1 MGIRVLALLTARN
14 EAPYVRRCLDHLIA
28 QGCEVAF
35 VDHGS
40 TDGTREL
47 AAERLGHGVARIDDQ
62 PWTGSF
68 ELVEQL
74 RQKERIAREEPA
86 DWYLHVD
93 ADEIKEAPRPW
104 STLREAFEDVGCA
117 GFNAIDF
124 DEFVFVPTVEEPDFT
139 DGDYVAEMRSYYHY
153 EPDSPDRWRVNAW
166 QGGLDRVVNLTASG
180 GHRVAFDGM
189 RIYPRP
195 FILRHYPV
203 LSAAHADA
211 KYGNRMF
218 AAEELAKSWHSD
230 RARYRN
236 GRAWLPS
243 AARLRRLADGE
254 QPDPHGPWALHP
266 FLDPH
271 AGPRPRPTRSGV
283 APGADAGARARLDDF
298 HRRHAAHIAAIAP
311 IGVTAP
317 GGTEPGPRPLWSVVL
332 PVRNPQPGH
341 LEAALASV
349 LDQDPGPARMEI
361 IVLDDASDRIDA
373 AEIVQQHGRGRVRF
387 ERNPQPLGLPGN
399 WNRGIE
405 LSAGSLVHL
414 LHQDD
419 RVLAGFY
426 DRLGRPLDDDDDL
439 VGAYCRTSGIDVE
452 GAVLWTQ
459 VADRTSPGIVD
470 ELLRHELDD
479 HRMLCPALVVRRSS
493 YEALGGYRT
502 DMGYCTDW
510 DFTKRLAALG
520 PVWFDPLPLAQWRTH
535 DGQASTGFARNGL
548 DLAERERSIRD
559 SLALLPPGSS
569 ATDEPAMRNAIL
581 FTLETLRRHVEARDT
596 ESALAQARQ
605 LLDTLTP
612 RLDGGRPTPPPAV
625 TVPRSELTASQR
637 RVEQLEAQVQGW
649 VRAVR
654 IARTRARTQPRT
666 QARPQP
672 RPETFDTALRHRQ
685 TTERERSTS

>member
-1 MGIRVLALLTARN
+1 MSAMGAT
-14 EAPYVRRCLDHLIA
+14 
-28 QGCEVAF
+28 
-35 VDHGS
+35 
-40 TDGTREL
+40 
-47 AAERLGHGVARIDDQ
+47 AERVGRKRGPACGSRNGCRAHGRLG
-62 PWTGSF
+62 
-68 ELVEQL
+68 
-74 RQKERIAREEPA
+74 
-86 DWYLHVD
+86 
-93 ADEIKEAPRPW
+93 
-104 STLREAFEDVGCA
+104 
-117 GFNAIDF
+117 
-124 DEFVFVPTVEEPDFT
+124 
-139 DGDYVAEMRSYYHY
+139 
-153 EPDSPDRWRVNAW
+153 
-166 QGGLDRVVNLTASG
+166 SG
-180 GHRVAFDGM
+180 GS
-189 RIYPRP
+189 PSTSRP
-195 FILRHYPV
+195 
-203 LSAAHADA
+203 S
-211 KYGNRMF
+211 
-218 AAEELAKSWHSD
+218 
-230 RARYRN
+230 RAR
-236 GRAWLPS
+236 GGS
-243 AARLRRLADGE
+243 QAR
-254 QPDPHGPWALHP
+254 P

-271 AGPRPRPTRSGV
+271 AGPRLRPTRSAV
-283 APGADAGARARLDDF
+283 APTADMAARARLDDF
-298 HRRHAAHIAAIAP
+298 HRRHAAHIDAIAP
-311 IGVTAP
+311 IGLTAP
-317 GGTEPGPRPLWSVVL
+317 DGAEPRPRPLWSVVL
-332 PVRNPQPGH
+332 PVRNPTPGH

-387 ERNPQPLGLPGN
+387 VRNPQPLGLPGN

-452 GAVLWTQ
+452 GAVRWTQ
-459 VADRTSPGIVD
+459 VADRTTPGIVD

-569 ATDEPAMRNAIL
+569 TTDEPAMRNAIL
-581 FTLETLRRHVEARDT
+581 FTLDTLRRHVEAHDN
-596 ESALAQARQ
+596 EAALAQARQ
-605 LLDTLTP
+605 LVETLAP
-612 RLDGGRPTPPPAV
+612 RLGALRPHTAPTV
-625 TVPRSELTASQR
+625 TAARSELATAQR
-637 RVEQLEAQVQGW
+637 RVEQLEAQVHGW

-654 IARTRARTQPRT
+654 IARTPAQKPA
-666 QARPQP
+666 QKPARPGA
-672 RPETFDTALRHRQ
+672 FDTALHHTQ